1 MWFGAAVSLTL
12 IVVGLWLAESEA
24 ASMRNGAWSD
34 VLGLSLM
41 SVAGL
46 VVLWMWAVRNEA
58 GRSAVVWAGL
68 ACAGV
73 IGLGSLWVRHEGRR
87 AADQIRQQ
95 LSGLAPMFAVEARR
109 HGHALIGRGAT
120 EFSPE
125 YLELIESQKQWLAVN
140 PTMADVYT
148 VRKDEQ
154 GVWRFIVD
162 SETDYDRNGVYEGE
176 REQRTEIG
184 EEVTAATEY
193 MERAMKGESVFQDE
207 PETDRWGTWISAFVP
222 ITRIDGSVEA
232 VLGVDFSA
240 SDWTRAVAE
249 ARMDAVAYLGVI
261 VTLTIAVAALQV
273 GAKARLRE
281 SRAVADLLRRQ
292 AEELKVAKYNA
303 EEASRAKGEFLANM
317 THEIRTPMTA
327 IIGYVDMLVDPEM
340 PQTLRQSHA
349 ETIQRNARHL
359 LGLINNILN
368 YSKMESGRMQV
379 EVIESDLKQI
389 VRDAAEIARAL
400 AEKKGLFL
408 VEQWDDDVPGTVFTD
423 PTRLREVM
431 VNLLGNAV
439 KYTEEGG
446 VQLTIGVGERDE
458 AGAARSIVL
467 AVRDSGIGLSQEQIA
482 RLFKP
487 FEQADNSIARRFGGT
502 GLGLVIARRFIE
514 MLGGTV
520 KAEGEPG
527 VGSVFT
533 VVVPVDSRGR
543 GGVHDGVEK
552 KLNDGGGG
560 GSTQGEQRRAA

>member
-1 MWFGAAVSLTL
+1 MGVAVAVSVALL
-12 IVVGLWLAESEA
+12 AVGLWLVESGYA
-24 ASMRNGAWSD
+24 TMQIAKWSD
-34 VLGLSLM
+34 VLGLCLM

-46 VVLWMWAVRNEA
+46 VLLSVWSAWNKA
-58 GRSAVVWAGL
+58 GRSAVLWAGL
-68 ACAGV
+68 VCAGV
-73 IGLGSLWVRHEGRR
+73 IGLGSLWVQHEGRQ
-87 AADQIRQQ
+87 AADQIRRQ
-95 LSGLAPMFAVEARR
+95 LSGLAPTFAVEMGR
-109 HGHALIGRGAT
+109 HGHWQIGLDTAMN
-120 EFSPE
+120 SAE
-125 YLELIESQKQWLAVN
+125 YLDFIDMQRQWLAVN
-140 PTMADVYT
+140 PNVADVYT
-148 VRKDEQ
+148 VRKDEK

-162 SETDYDRNGVYEGE
+162 SETDYDHSGVIDQE
-176 REQRTEIG
+176 REERTKIG
-184 EEVTAATEY
+184 EEVEAATEF
-193 MERAMKGESVFQDE
+193 MERAMKGESVFQEE
-207 PETDRWGTWISAFVP
+207 PETDRWGTWVSAFVP
-222 ITRIDGSVEA
+222 IKRMDGGVEA

-240 SDWTRAVAE
+240 SDWARAVAE
-249 ARMDAVAYLGVI
+249 ARMGAVGYLGVI
-261 VTLTIAVAALQV
+261 ITLAIAVSALQV
-273 GAKARLRE
+273 SAKARLRE
-281 SRAVADLLRRQ
+281 SASVADLLRRQ
-292 AEELKVAKYNA
+292 AEELKVAKFKA

-379 EVIESDLKQI
+379 EIMQSDLKQI

-408 VEQWDDDVPGTVFTD
+408 VEQWDDDVPGAVFTD
-423 PTRLREVM
+423 PTRLREVL

-439 KYTEEGG
+439 KYTQEGG
-446 VQLTIGVGERDE
+446 VELKIGVHERDGS
-458 AGAARSIVL
+458 GAARSIVL
-467 AVRDSGIGLSQEQIA
+467 AVRDSGIGLSKEQID

-487 FEQADNSIARRFGGT
+487 FEQADSSIARRFGGT
-502 GLGLVIARRFIE
+502 GLGLVISRRFIE
-514 MLGGTV
+514 LLGGTV

-552 KLNDGGGG
+552 GMNEGGGG
-560 GSTQGEQRRAA
+560 ESTEGEQRRAA